1 MCLFQISY
9 DAYKEFVDAQGVTQS
24 QPVPKKTE
32 ILPPDTDS
40 FHISNLSPFTTY
52 NINVTAKSAGAEYRP
67 PTRITVT
74 TQMAAPRPMVKPDF
88 YGVINEEEITVG
100 LIYSEAILQELK

>member
-1 MCLFQISY
+1 M
-9 DAYKEFVDAQGVTQS
+9 
-24 QPVPKKTE
+24 PKKIE

-88 YGVINEEEITVG
+88 YGVINEEEITVSFVCSKT
-100 LIYSEAILQELK
+100 IFKN